1 MPNLLIR
8 KLIHCLK
15 RKNGSRKIKQTETA
29 KKCLFICIL
38 AKATDDK
45 KVKNFCGDILKVFE
59 MHDINGHIKWE
70 K

>member
-1 MPNLLIR
+1 MLTA
-8 KLIHCLK
+8 LK
-15 RKNGSRKIKQTETA
+15 EKMVPEKITIDKQTETA
-29 KKCLFICIL
+29 KKMFIHLHKL

-45 KVKNFCGDILKVFE
+45 KVKNFCGYWDILKVFE